1 MSWFRDAVVV
11 AIAASSAVSA
21 RADDA
26 SPPRDDEDD
35 EAPRLHYEMA
45 ALEAAIV
52 LAIPATAYWMT
63 KNHQSIDW
71 TMDWDWVTWRQKLF
85 SVDKLRF
92 DSNPFGVNAFRHS
105 IAGILDYHIG
115 RSNGFGMADSA
126 AIAFGAGALWE
137 YLIEYRENPSIND
150 LIINGIVGLAVGEP
164 LWQLGQLWRGGR
176 MSLADRARTA
186 LFSPLDATHDL
197 YRDPP
202 RRRRRAWREIEL
214 GTGVTMRVEAG
225 ARAEL
230 AGAADLDLVSH
241 APFVAG
247 TAGDWPTRPGAWSR
261 IHGRVRFGDRGD
273 GARITGAF
281 LHSRTSLMGRAIL
294 DGSGAGAF
302 LGIGTAFTYRRE
314 QLATEWERVAIAH
327 LVGPQLQL
335 STRTARYTLRWDAAI
350 YGDFAMTHAIVFGPG
365 TPFPSPPP
373 RVTALQ
379 TSGYYHAVGGSA
391 ISRLR
396 AAAGEWR
403 VDVELAGHR
412 MWQLDIADR
421 NNAADVTALSEPL
434 TANGARDWRGFARLK
449 LTYQPDRWGIA
460 ATADGA
466 HRRGA
471 CDTLARALSDLTL
484 GLVANLDL

>member
-1 MSWFRDAVVV
+1 
-11 AIAASSAVSA
+11 
-21 RADDA
+21 
-26 SPPRDDEDD
+26 
-35 EAPRLHYEMA
+35 L
-45 ALEAAIV
+45 L
-52 LAIPATAYWMT
+52 
-63 KNHQSIDW
+63 
-71 TMDWDWVTWRQKLF
+71 
-85 SVDKLRF
+85 
-92 DSNPFGVNAFRHS
+92 
-105 IAGILDYHIG
+105 
-115 RSNGFGMADSA
+115 
-126 AIAFGAGALWE
+126 AFGAGAFWE
-137 YLIEYRENPSIND
+137 YFIEYRENPSIND
-150 LIINGIVGLAVGEP
+150 LIINGAAGVAIGEP
-164 LWQLGQLWRGGR
+164 LWQIGQLWRGGR

-197 YRDPP
+197 YRAPP

-214 GTGVTMRVEAG
+214 GAGVTTRVEAG

-230 AGAADLDLVSH
+230 TGAADVDLVSH
-241 APFVAG
+241 APFAAG
-247 TAGDWPTRPGAWSR
+247 TPGDRPTRPGAWSR

-273 GARITGAF
+273 GARLTGAF
-281 LHSRTSLMGRAIL
+281 LHTRTSLGGHAIL

-314 QLATEWERVAIAH
+314 QLATEWDRLAIAH
-327 LVGPQLQL
+327 LAGPQLQL
-335 STRTARYTLRWDAAI
+335 SKRTARYTLRWDAAL

-391 ISRLR
+391 MSRLR
-396 AAAGEWR
+396 AAAGAWR

-421 NNAADVTALSEPL
+421 NDAADVTDLGEPL
-434 TANGARDWRGFARLK
+434 TANGTRDWRAFARLK

-466 HRRGA
+466 YRRGA
-471 CDTLARALSDLTL
+471 YGPLARELADLTI
-484 GLVANLDL
+484 GLVVNLDL